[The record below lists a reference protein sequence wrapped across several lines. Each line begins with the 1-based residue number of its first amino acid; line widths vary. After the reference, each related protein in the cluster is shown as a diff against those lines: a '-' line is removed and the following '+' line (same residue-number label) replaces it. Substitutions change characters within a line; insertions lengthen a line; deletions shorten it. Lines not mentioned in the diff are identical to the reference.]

1 MSLYCF
7 TTAFFLFF
15 FCFFFKYLYV
25 ETEINSDFYPWS
37 SSTSA
42 SQLREEV
49 TQSKSAAAGLQSQ
62 LEETKQRAL
71 HLEQQITER
80 GAEGRELASVRKELG
95 ELRTLTQ
102 GQEQRM
108 AQSYREAQQSRAEL
122 DSLEAILA
130 LLHLREV
137 EGKRHT
143 YTVVFVP
150 MSQVSNNVWPKG
162 LLRQH
167 WICLSKPYF
176 GTRVIHQNMQP
187 FLSPILL
194 SCYYLFSG
202 CRRAA
207 VRQALHV
214 APCGLF
220 RNSTLTKSKARYAFL
235 YTSEV
240 PTSCGI

>member
-1 MSLYCF
+1 M
-7 TTAFFLFF
+7 
-15 FCFFFKYLYV
+15 
-25 ETEINSDFYPWS
+25 
-37 SSTSA
+37 
-42 SQLREEV
+42 R
-49 TQSKSAAAGLQSQ
+49 QSKSAAAGLQAQ
-62 LEETKQRAL
+62 LEETKQKAL

-80 GAEGRELASVRKELG
+80 GAEGRELASLHKELG

-108 AQSYREAQQSRAEL
+108 TQSNIEAQQSRAEL

-143 YTVVFVP
+143 CTVVFVP
-150 MSQVSNNVWPKG
+150 MSQVSNSVWPKG
-162 LLRQH
+162 LLH
-167 WICLSKPYF
+167 HHCICLSKPYF
-176 GTRVIHQNMQP
+176 GTRVIHQNKQP
-187 FLSPILL
+187 YLSLILL

-202 CRRAA
+202 CRGAA

-220 RNSTLTKSKARYAFL
+220 RNSTPTQSKARYAEYFI
-235 YTSEV
+235 TFCVIHEITGV
-240 PTSCGI
+240 IF